1 MPTIDMVATGLKIK
15 EKIAGKGMAV
25 KDVQKV
31 FGFAS
36 PYPIY
41 KWINGQSLPA
51 IENLVVLAK
60 IMDTTVDDLLVVKE
74 P

>member
-15 EKIAGKGMAV
+15 EKIACKGMAV

>member
-36 PYPIY
+36 TYPIY